1 MVKKTDKLKNFEK
14 DFEELERLV
23 DSLDNPGLT
32 LQESL
37 DIFEK
42 AVKLSGICESAL
54 EYARQRAQALA
65 EVRGEDATQ
74 AEDTK
79 TAYEEG
85 TLGL

>member
-1 MVKKTDKLKNFEK
+1 MQKTDKLKNFEK
-14 DFEELERLV
+14 EFEEFERLV

-37 DIFEK
+37 DIFAK
-42 AVKLSGICESAL
+42 SVKLYGNCESAL

-74 AEDTK
+74 AEDIK
-79 TAYEEG
+79 MAYEEG

>member
-23 DSLDNPGLT
+23 
-32 LQESL
+32 ESL

-42 AVKLSGICESAL
+42 AVQLSGTCESAL

-65 EVRGEDATQ
+65 EVRGEQATQ
-74 AEDTK
+74 AEDT
-79 TAYEEG
+79 TGAYEEG

>member
-14 DFEELERLV
+14 DFEELEKLV

-42 AVKLSGICESAL
+42 AVKLSGTCERAL

-65 EVRGEDATQ
+65 EERGEDATQ

>member
-42 AVKLSGICESAL
+42 AVKLSGTCES
-54 EYARQRAQALA
+54 QRAQALA
-65 EVRGEDATQ
+65 EVRGEQATQ
-74 AEDTK
+74 AEDT
-79 TAYEEG
+79 TGAYEEG

>member
-42 AVKLSGICESAL
+42 AVKLSGTCESAL
-54 EYARQRAQALA
+54 E
-65 EVRGEDATQ
+65 
-74 AEDTK
+74 
-79 TAYEEG
+79 
-85 TLGL
+85 

>member
-32 LQESL
+32 LQASL

-42 AVKLSGICESAL
+42 AVKLSGTCESAL
-54 EYARQRAQALA
+54 EY
-65 EVRGEDATQ
+65 ATQ

>member
-42 AVKLSGICESAL
+42 AVKLSGTCESAL
-54 EYARQRAQALA
+54 EY
-65 EVRGEDATQ
+65 
-74 AEDTK
+74 
-79 TAYEEG
+79 
-85 TLGL
+85 GL